1 MISSIT
7 KEEIKRKIERGENFK
22 LVDVRDTPDYET
34 EHIKGA
40 IHLLISEMREEKI
53 AAMFSKNDIIVTYS
67 EDINCPAKKIAA
79 EKFLDYGFTNIYF
92 YPGSW
97 QEWKKSGLPTEK
109 AERHNKKD
117 F

>member
-1 MISSIT
+1 MGRRIGMISSIT

-22 LVDVRDTPDYET
+22 LVDVRNTPDYEA

-40 IHLLISEMREEKI
+40 IHLLISEMREE
-53 AAMFSKNDIIVTYS
+53 
-67 EDINCPAKKIAA
+67 KIAA

-97 QEWKKSGLPTEK
+97 QEWKKSGFPTEK
-109 AERHNKKD
+109 GERHSKKD